1 MTTTNP
7 KSALSSFNYGIVP
20 VGTGNMQQTR
30 RAKVVNAIRDQLE
43 LLRNPS
49 YKKTTVKRIKGKAPI
64 EKQVAVQPW
73 WKRTST
79 GGYAVTCRIGGK
91 LIDFQPGSNAIIVPG
106 NGQEAMK
113 AVADV
118 LRALETAVMSGELD
132 QHMVSKAKQNAP
144 KAPAPVPGD
153 VPGVASATPTKAS
166 SSKAETKR
174 KAA

>member
-1 MTTTNP
+1 
-7 KSALSSFNYGIVP
+7 
-20 VGTGNMQQTR
+20 MQQTR

-49 YKKTTVKRIKGKAPI
+49 YKKTTVKRVKGGKAT

-91 LIDFQPGSNAIIVPG
+91 LFDFQPGSNAIIVPG

-118 LRALETAVMSGELD
+118 LRALETAVMNGKLD
-132 QHMVSKAKQNAP
+132 QHMVSKPTLHALDGARSH
-144 KAPAPVPGD
+144 
-153 VPGVASATPTKAS
+153 ASGRGGLRDAQALGEALDHS
-166 SSKAETKR
+166 SLKVS
-174 KAA
+174 